1 MSKIGFELRN
11 VEVGM
16 DIVKK
21 TFVVVGLLA
30 AIGCQS
36 PEQKLRSEQREAA
49 KEVGSAQHDL
59 AVTKAEAARDVAK
72 ADPEDKAD
80 AKVEATKDIA
90 DAQKK
95 VADEKVEATEEVE
108 DAREAVEPGGE
119 FKRE

>member
-1 MSKIGFELRN
+1 MNI
-11 VEVGM
+11 VG
-16 DIVKK
+16 K
-21 TFVVVGLLA
+21 TVVLCGLFV
-30 AIGCQS
+30 AIGCQT

-49 KEVGSAQHDL
+49 KEVGNAQHDL
-59 AVTKAEAARDVAK
+59 AVTKAEAARDVVK

-95 VADEKVEATEEVE
+95 VQDEKIEATEEVE
-108 DAREAVEPGGE
+108 GAREAVEPGGQ